1 MNGVG
6 ATPFSLTSI
15 SGSTIFNGIWNLV
28 LGLMISLEGDI
39 SLLFQQSFGG
49 FGASVVDMFNSFG
62 GSLGAYGVWAP
73 VMFVVGLGL
82 ALLIGF
88 LLFDVIDAEKDVT
101 GFENDV

>member
-6 ATPFSLTSI
+6 ATPFSSTSI

-39 SLLFQQSFGG
+39 SLLFQQLFGG

-101 GFENDV
+101 GVENDV